1 MQSCGVLVTPCTVP
15 PPSFHV
21 RFGFRTRLFAILALF
36 AVIPASLVGLG
47 GFHVFNRVVPLLG
60 GTAPWD
66 EVAASGGAMA
76 RALEDATLTAGQR
89 AAVDAHTGQLAASI
103 ASARQVR
110 FIADR
115 LVAAFA
121 LATLC
126 SLLVLAYLIS
136 RVAGHLSRLLSRP
149 LDELVGWTAAIAD
162 ASPLPP
168 TEEARGAPEFAVL
181 RDRMR
186 TMSSQLAA
194 ARRREVEAERL
205 GAFRESA
212 RRFAHELKNPLTPI
226 RFAVERLRRDVPPES
241 AETFDV
247 LVTETA
253 RLERMATSF
262 AQFGRLPEG
271 PAADV
276 DVGELVTYTARATVP
291 DGVILDIDIAADA
304 PLVRGYYD
312 ALARAFSNVLLN
324 AVDATDGRGTIRV
337 TVSSTTLHE
346 LTAVRVAVADSGPG
360 FAPGIATTL
369 WEPYETT
376 KAGGTGLG
384 LAIARQAVEAHGGVV
399 FATQD
404 AGAPTTVGFIL
415 PVNDGLP
422 AITGEWRA
430 RTGDAVS

>member
-1 MQSCGVLVTPCTVP
+1 M
-15 PPSFHV
+15 

-36 AVIPASLVGLG
+36 AVIPAGVVGLG
-47 GFHVFNRVVPLLG
+47 GYYAFNRVVPLLG

-66 EVAASGGAMA
+66 DVAATGGTMA
-76 RALEDATLTAGQR
+76 RALEDAPLSATQR
-89 AAVDAHTGQLAASI
+89 AAVDAHTGQLAASV

-110 FIADR
+110 FLADR

-121 LATLC
+121 IGTLL
-126 SLLVLAYLIS
+126 SVLALAYITS

-162 ASPLPP
+162 AAPLPP
-168 TEEARGAPEFAVL
+168 TEDARGAPEFAVL

-186 TMSSQLAA
+186 TMSAQLAA
-194 ARRREVEAERL
+194 GRRREVEAERL

-226 RFAVERLRRDVPPES
+226 RFAVERLRRDVPAEQ
-241 AETFDV
+241 AETFEV
-247 LVTETA
+247 LATETA

-271 PAADV
+271 PAAEV
-276 DVGELVTYTARATVP
+276 DVGELVTYTARAAIP
-291 DGVILDIDIAADA
+291 DGVTLHVEIADEV

-324 AVDATDGRGTIRV
+324 AVDATGGAGRI
-337 TVSSTTLHE
+337 TVSVTPTTLHDAP
-346 LTAVRVAVADSGPG
+346 AVRVAVSDSGPG
-360 FAPGIATTL
+360 FAPAIAATL

-384 LAIARQAVEAHGGVV
+384 LAIARQSIEAHGGVV
-399 FATQD
+399 FATQAAD
-404 AGAPTTVGFIL
+404 EPTTVGFVL

-422 AITGEWRA
+422 AVTGEWRA
-430 RTGDAVS
+430 RTGE